1 MSESKGVMVPPVMVD
16 VNNDN
21 FKDILVMT
29 FDGDI
34 ILFNGKTFDKIWKI
48 QFACYETYTS
58 PSPGYF
64 NDDEFLDFMFIQNYG
79 TFDRYLNSSV
89 IVISGIDGNVLW
101 EMGPGPKMEM
111 VSPLTIQT
119 DSKFRDIFFVRV
131 QGKI

>member
-1 MSESKGVMVPPVMVD
+1 
-16 VNNDN
+16 
-21 FKDILVMT
+21 
-29 FDGDI
+29 
-34 ILFNGKTFDKIWKI
+34 
-48 QFACYETYTS
+48 
-58 PSPGYF
+58 
-64 NDDEFLDFMFIQNYG
+64 MFIQNYG

-89 IVISGIDGNVLW
+89 IIISGIDGNVLW